1 MPIDIRF
8 PISRRSA
15 ILAAGT
21 TLCLPAIGRAAGAKF
36 VYKCATG
43 QAPTHPL
50 NIRLQQ
56 GFDRIREKTGGALEF
71 RLFPANQLG
80 TETAVL
86 SQTRL
91 GSVEMTLLSAS
102 IYATFVPVA
111 GIANTAYVFKDA
123 NDVWKAMDGALGQ
136 YTKAQTTKAGLIPAG
151 NIWNNG
157 FRQITSSTR
166 DIRTPQDLKGF
177 KIRVPPA
184 PMLTSFFADMGAAPT
199 PINFSEV
206 YTALQTGV
214 VDGQENGLTLVLTTR
229 LYEVQ
234 KYCIMTGHSW
244 DGYWPLANPAAW
256 RRLPEKMQQIVVDE
270 LNVAADAER
279 ADVTQGD
286 VTARADLTKKGLIF
300 QDVDKAKF
308 QQTLLATS
316 YYRDWRA
323 KYGEAAWSALELATG
338 TLA

>member
-1 MPIDIRF
+1 
-8 PISRRSA
+8 
-15 ILAAGT
+15 
-21 TLCLPAIGRAAGAKF
+21 
-36 VYKCATG
+36 
-43 QAPTHPL
+43 
-50 NIRLQQ
+50 
-56 GFDRIREKTGGALEF
+56 
-71 RLFPANQLG
+71 
-80 TETAVL
+80 
-86 SQTRL
+86 
-91 GSVEMTLLSAS
+91 
-102 IYATFVPVA
+102 
-111 GIANTAYVFKDA
+111 
-123 NDVWKAMDGALGQ
+123 
-136 YTKAQTTKAGLIPAG
+136 
-151 NIWNNG
+151 
-157 FRQITSSTR
+157 
-166 DIRTPQDLKGF
+166 
-177 KIRVPPA
+177 
-184 PMLTSFFADMGAAPT
+184 MLTSFFADMGAAPT

-338 TLA
+338 KLA